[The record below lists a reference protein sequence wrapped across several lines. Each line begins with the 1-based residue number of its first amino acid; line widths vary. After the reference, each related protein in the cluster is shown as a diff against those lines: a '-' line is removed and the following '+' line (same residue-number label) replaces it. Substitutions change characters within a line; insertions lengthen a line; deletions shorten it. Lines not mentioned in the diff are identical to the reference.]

1 MANIRHKGQT
11 TRAMTRAGGGAPCC
25 EEGERRAHFAR
36 GREVGEGARVGE
48 GALFAD
54 ARTQT
59 REDGARAAREDR
71 AARERPPRRARG
83 ARRAVRLGRG
93 AISRAPARRAHPQR
107 HKRHRGSHLQ
117 KRREEGNRVLAGPPE
132 DLGSPDPEGA
142 PFWIFPAPCYI
153 STGGSCGVA
162 WTPLLVPPPPICPG
176 TVAPSGPAA
185 SPVRRAFCV
194 LQLMPPSVCPCCR
207 RHGRRGRSAPRW
219 RQRSRRRDA
228 PRGGLRAPLEC
239 MGPLWLCPVAPRL
252 LPSLLDVVTRRT

>member
-36 GREVGEGARVGE
+36 GREVGEGARLGE

-117 KRREEGNRVLAGPPE
+117 TLREEGNRVLAGPPE
-132 DLGSPDPEGA
+132 TKALLTLKAHPFGS
-142 PFWIFPAPCYI
+142 
-153 STGGSCGVA
+153 
-162 WTPLLVPPPPICPG
+162 TP
-176 TVAPSGPAA
+176 
-185 SPVRRAFCV
+185 RRAI
-194 LQLMPPSVCPCCR
+194 SR
-207 RHGRRGRSAPRW
+207 RVDLAVWRGRLYWFRRPRFAW
-219 RQRSRRRDA
+219 GRSR
-228 PRGGLRAPLEC
+228 LRA
-239 MGPLWLCPVAPRL
+239 R
-252 LPSLLDVVTRRT
+252 RRTRCVVPFARFN